1 MINHFSATSHSKSF
15 VRLGGVAAVVSTIV
29 LLTTGAAQ
37 AASASSDTVNGQYCS
52 DLCKVYMSW
61 SNRMMANI
69 TPPYARP
76 QVRVAVPQHVP
87 QKKTASADKVERQ
100 ERMPQHPPKTHRPA
114 NLNSFAQLPAGSHAA
129 QSAMEPPKTEIAA
142 DEPGAAP
149 AGQLLAAD
157 SPPAVPSALADMRRA
172 TEVVDM
178 RLVSMTEPDKAQ
190 GSITV
195 GEANG
200 SSRSK
205 MPSIWIM
212 LAAAALLAFFGH
224 GWMKRRAAAADGF
237 N

>member
-15 VRLGGVAAVVSTIV
+15 VRLGGVAAVVSTIA
-29 LLTTGAAQ
+29 LLTSGPAQ
-37 AASASSDTVNGQYCS
+37 AASASSETVNEQYCS
-52 DLCKVYMSW
+52 DLCKAYMSW
-61 SNRMMANI
+61 SNRMLAI
-69 TPPYARP
+69 TNPSYARP

-87 QKKTASADKVERQ
+87 RKKTASADKVERQ

-129 QSAMEPPKTEIAA
+129 QSAMEPPKTEVAA
-142 DEPGAAP
+142 DDPGGAP
-149 AGQLLAAD
+149 TGPLFAAD
-157 SPPAVPSALADMRRA
+157 STPTMPSALADMRRA

-178 RLVSMTEPDKAQ
+178 RLVSMTELGRAQ
-190 GSITV
+190 DSITV
-195 GEANG
+195 GE
-200 SSRSK
+200 SSGGTRSK

-224 GWMKRRAAAADGF
+224 GWMKRRATAQEGL